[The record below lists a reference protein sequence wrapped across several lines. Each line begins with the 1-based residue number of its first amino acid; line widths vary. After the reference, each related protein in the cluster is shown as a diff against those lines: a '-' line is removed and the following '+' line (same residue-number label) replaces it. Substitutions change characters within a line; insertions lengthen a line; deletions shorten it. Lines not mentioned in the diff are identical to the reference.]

1 MSTLALTQLLMPA
14 ILSFCWDG
22 VIQRGM
28 QPIGIRPV
36 DAFRIREHVLAVG
49 QVLQEITLIR
59 NGLMAFGEYSLGD
72 TVAS

>member
-1 MSTLALTQLLMPA
+1 MPA

-22 VIQRGM
+22 VIQRGT
-28 QPIGIRPV
+28 QPIGIGPV
-36 DAFRIREHVLAVG
+36 DAFRIREHLLAVG
-49 QVLQEITLIR
+49 QMLQEVTLII